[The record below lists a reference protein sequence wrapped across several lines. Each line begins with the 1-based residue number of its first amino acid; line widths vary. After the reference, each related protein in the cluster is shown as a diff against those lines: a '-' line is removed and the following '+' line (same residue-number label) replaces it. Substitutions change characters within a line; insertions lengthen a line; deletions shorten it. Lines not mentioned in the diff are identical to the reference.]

1 MSRLRHL
8 LVVLGDQL
16 DLQASC
22 FDSADAQHDAVW
34 MAEVAEESTHVWS
47 SKPRIALFLAAM
59 RHHAQ
64 ALREA
69 GWRVDYRHL
78 DDPGNLGSL
87 GAELRAT
94 IARLKPQG
102 LVMTAPG
109 DWRVLEAIKAV
120 AADCQLPLDIRE
132 DRHFFSTVRDFAA
145 HAKGRKQLRLEY
157 WYRELRVRHQV
168 LMDGEQPVGGQWN
181 FDADN
186 REAFGKEG
194 PPPIPAP
201 ARFEPNE
208 TTRGV
213 LQLVAERFAAHPGSL
228 DSFAW
233 PVTREQALQSLER
246 FIRERLPHFGRW
258 QDAMWT
264 GEVWLFHSH
273 LAAALNLKLLTAR
286 EVVQAAEAAY
296 RRGEADLASTEG
308 FIRQILGWR
317 EYVRGVYWLHMPQYL
332 QRNALAASRA
342 LPGFFWNAQ
351 TDMACLRD
359 ALELTLAGRFEHF
372 SIHGQT
378 TKPKA
383 SLVWMPVSWLKLRG
397 SAAESFRA
405 PNLVQTNITPLRR
418 QIGAGDPYRAEV
430 TGLPT
435 DSSAQRTVFRQG
447 NEKLQPEQAKTA
459 LAGLVM
465 EVPGVRGLSLNFDYY
480 RLNQNDVIENIGA
493 PGTLLRDELY
503 LDLATQA
510 ALAAGTPIDQ
520 VDLGSGTAGYKGYG
534 AVKRRAVTAEDRAA
548 FAAYNARQTSAAARR
563 APVGEVES
571 IIDNY
576 INLSG
581 RDIEG
586 YEVGAQWR
594 SPRTRLGSFALNT
607 DITRYL
613 RRRSQATSRRRF

>member
-22 FDSADAQHDAVW
+22 FDGADAQHDAVW

-64 ALREA
+64 ALRGA

-87 GAELRAT
+87 GAELRAA

-332 QRNALAASRA
+332 QRNALGATRA
-342 LPGFFWNAQ
+342 LPAFFWNAQ

-359 ALELTLAGRFEHF
+359 ALELTLQ
-372 SIHGQT
+372 HGYAHHIQR
-378 TKPKA
+378 
-383 SLVWMPVSWLKLRG
+383 LM
-397 SAAESFRA
+397 
-405 PNLVQTNITPLRR
+405 
-418 QIGAGDPYRAEV
+418 V
-430 TGLPT
+430 TGLYALLLGVDPQQVHGWYLSVYVDAVEWVELPNT
-435 DSSAQRTVFRQG
+435 LGMSQYADGGVMASKPYVASGKYLQRMGNHCKGCRYDPAQATGDRACPYTTLYWDFLLRH
-447 NEKLQPEQAKTA
+447 EQALAKNPRMVMQVKNLKRLDEGKRAEIQAQA
-459 LAGLVM
+459 LAHV
-465 EVPGVRGLSLNFDYY
+465 
-480 RLNQNDVIENIGA
+480 
-493 PGTLLRDELY
+493 
-503 LDLATQA
+503 
-510 ALAAGTPIDQ
+510 
-520 VDLGSGTAGYKGYG
+520 
-534 AVKRRAVTAEDRAA
+534 RAVG
-548 FAAYNARQTSAAARR
+548 
-563 APVGEVES
+563 VG
-571 IIDNY
+571 
-576 INLSG
+576 
-581 RDIEG
+581 
-586 YEVGAQWR
+586 
-594 SPRTRLGSFALNT
+594 
-607 DITRYL
+607 
-613 RRRSQATSRRRF
+613 